1 MVSAKGNIAA
11 WSKRQA
17 LDQDGEIKAPP
28 SAGRMWLGRFEFLS
42 LRRNAL
48 AIRFVQD
55 LKHFNDPSAIRPIS
69 C

>member
-1 MVSAKGNIAA
+1 MLPSYCGGENRKEFDATA
-11 WSKRQA
+11 
-17 LDQDGEIKAPP
+17 DGKVKARP

-48 AIRFVQD
+48 AIRFAQD
-55 LKHFNDPSAIRPIS
+55 LKHFNDSSAIRPIS